1 MGNGFLLKSDI
12 RAEDAGGSVSTR
24 PGQRPRDKPPEPSG
38 SRPSSPSMDPSGA
51 QDELAPHK
59 HAFRTGGDP
68 PPSSLRPF
76 RAATPLPPA
85 LWGREKNAYVKEPEL
100 KKKKK
105 QQRMGPTREGRHPFK
120 FLICIWSLLHRRP
133 GAHSSLLA
141 RLRQNEGEE
150 AWLPGAKSSR
160 PPRTT
165 RFAEFGWK
173 QTCSALPELLG
184 ACAPWVRASRARG
197 RGAKLGAPGEPG
209 SRLGFPVAFSASLW
223 ILEPQIF
230 DFSCPNPSPPAENL
244 QFAEPLRFASA
255 VSFLVFWNSSDI
267 SRRPVPFIFRPEGPQ
282 TFEVRMWGSQAA
294 PQSAASLTLSC
305 LPGTKIYHLRK
316 SKAGDMQMMPLTS
329 SLLPALAHHRCPVDG
344 N

>member
-100 KKKKK
+100 KKKK

-133 GAHSSLLA
+133 GAHKTRERKPGSLEPRA
-141 RLRQNEGEE
+141 
-150 AWLPGAKSSR
+150 AVLPGRHGSRSSAGSR
-160 PPRTT
+160 PAQPCRN
-165 RFAEFGWK
+165 
-173 QTCSALPELLG
+173 C
-184 ACAPWVRASRARG
+184 
-197 RGAKLGAPGEPG
+197 
-209 SRLGFPVAFSASLW
+209 
-223 ILEPQIF
+223 
-230 DFSCPNPSPPAENL
+230 
-244 QFAEPLRFASA
+244 
-255 VSFLVFWNSSDI
+255 
-267 SRRPVPFIFRPEGPQ
+267 
-282 TFEVRMWGSQAA
+282 
-294 PQSAASLTLSC
+294 
-305 LPGTKIYHLRK
+305 
-316 SKAGDMQMMPLTS
+316 
-329 SLLPALAHHRCPVDG
+329 
-344 N
+344 